1 MASKEKRQRVPLY
14 GAVAIG
20 RYVNFY
26 QFNHATEQ
34 LELYHGIID
43 VRNDPKVRQKTDE
56 DGWHTADD
64 VVIDRI
70 LKDMLGDTE
79 DVLKEVAAE

>member
-20 RYVNFY
+20 RY
-26 QFNHATEQ
+26 FNHATEQ